1 MKSLRTIVEG
11 ILIGCVGVSFFAFF
25 NKIFPN
31 PSTTHYIILLIVLL
45 SIYFLFAPL
54 LFHVFIF
61 IKKSWKVICPKI
73 GILNGYIY
81 NSQRERRCQRIS
93 IQIGAETWYYALQKA
108 LNGMTFK
115 RIRSISISELNDSFS
130 LIINPF
136 GENYPEQDTELHT
149 TFHNIRHFI
158 RKGGI
163 YFCTGTPFFWHQNP
177 ITGKDAEW
185 SFVKTVNNIQASTD
199 SLSFIKLGIST
210 TMPMDTPEPIKIGVY
225 QEDRDMEIAGRIVD
239 EKKEIRRF
247 RAVLADTGGTIPLI
261 REIGDKTYPLCA
273 ISYESGY
280 LLQAGVW
287 IENENDFEF
296 RVIIEVLTNLTKKRF
311 NTLTYRFFYFR

>member
-1 MKSLRTIVEG
+1 MRQLRTIVEKM
-11 ILIGCVGVSFFAFF
+11 LIGIVGVSFFAFF
-25 NKIFPN
+25 NKIFAN
-31 PSTTHYIILLIVLL
+31 PSTTHYIILLVVLL
-45 SIYFLFAPL
+45 SLYFLFAPL
-54 LFHVFIF
+54 LFHAFILV
-61 IKKSWKVICPKI
+61 KKSWKVICPKI

-81 NSQRERRCQRIS
+81 TSQRERRCQPLS
-93 IQIGAETWYYALQKA
+93 INIGAETWHYALHNTLK
-108 LNGMTFK
+108 GMSFK

-163 YFCTGTPFFWHQNP
+163 FFCTGTPFFWHQNP

-185 SFVKTVNNIQASTD
+185 SLVKTVNHFQASTD
-199 SLSFIKLGIST
+199 SLSFTKLGIST
-210 TMPMDTPEPIKIGVY
+210 TMPVNPPEPIQIEVY
-225 QEDRDMEIAGRIVD
+225 QKERDIEIAGRIVD
-239 EKKEIRRF
+239 EKQKIRRF
-247 RAVLADTGGTIPLI
+247 RAVLTETGGTIPLI

-287 IENENDFEF
+287 IENEDDVEF
-296 RVIIEVLTNLTKKRF
+296 RLIIEALANLTKKRF
-311 NTLTYRFFYFR
+311 RPLTYRFFYFR